1 MNKLAFLEI
10 CGAPV
15 RSYAVSSGFAESFRS
30 RVPDE
35 LIRYWLEYGVGT
47 YAGGFYRL
55 CTPDLFDPFLSW
67 ILANAPSL
75 NGKLAAIG
83 YSAFGVVD
91 LCHVDGRYFNL
102 IAQFASFQ
110 DQSSNHETMPLP
122 YNMAELYA
130 LAGAK
135 MPDDPEEVA
144 RQMKLGPLTVWD
156 TLSTGA
162 SEETYLN
169 DFGDDDRLLPAEVER
184 LLGPVGANEV
194 YLRRGVSGENVAPS
208 YEKVAIDDLPNH
220 ILVHEVQVNRFVQ
233 VDGLQQVETET
244 FLIPRR

>member
-1 MNKLAFLEI
+1 MNKQKFLEEY
-10 CGAPV
+10 GAPV
-15 RSYAVSSGFAESFRS
+15 RNNSVGRGFAESFRS

-35 LIRYWLEYGVGT
+35 LIRFWLEYGVGT

-67 ILANAPSL
+67 ILANTPSL

-83 YSAFGVVD
+83 YSTFGVID
-91 LCHVDGRYFNL
+91 LCHVDGRQFNL
-102 IAQFASFQ
+102 IAQFASFD
-110 DQSSNHETMPLP
+110 DQSSRRETEPVP
-122 YNMAELYA
+122 YDVAELYA
-130 LAGAK
+130 LAGTK

-156 TLSTGA
+156 ALSTGA
-162 SEETYLN
+162 SEETYRN
-169 DFGDDDRLLPAEVER
+169 YFGDDDRPLPAEVER